1 MDVSLLEKLSNADA
15 LAGCENEVRDIMHK
29 NLKGLCDEVSC
40 DNIGSVI
47 FMKKGSSDG
56 PKIMVAAHMD
66 EVGFK
71 VRTITEEGLII
82 VKVLG
87 AVKQLAKFHQNVR
100 ITTNSGKKVSGV
112 LHSTYTEEEDIKNI
126 PGKTYV
132 DVGADSAQE
141 VEKMGIEIGNIVCF
155 DSQFEKLEKKNLIK
169 GKAFDDRI
177 GCYVLARVLE
187 NLKDKKHSNTVYF
200 CGTSSE
206 EVGTR
211 GAQTCT
217 SMINPDIALVVDACC
232 YKDEFDR
239 SAVNVRQLGKG
250 MILTHS
256 DRGLEPNQKLLNLVK
271 KCAKKLNKNL
281 QLDMFDRGST
291 DGLKIHLNGKGVP
304 TQVCCVPLRYGH
316 CAQSIA
322 NVQDIEDAIEI
333 FTELICSIDARVAK
347 DFTTFV

>member
-15 LAGCENEVRDIMHK
+15 LAGCENEVRDIMNK

-40 DNIGSVI
+40 DKLGSII
-47 FMKKGSSDG
+47 FKKKGTNDG
-56 PKIMVAAHMD
+56 PKIIIAAHMD

-71 VRTITEEGLII
+71 ARTITEQGLII
-82 VKVLG
+82 VKALG

-100 ITTNSGKKVSGV
+100 ITTNAGKKISGV

-132 DVGADSAQE
+132 DVGADNTQE

-187 NLKDKKHSNTVYF
+187 NLNGKKHPNTIYF
-200 CGTSSE
+200 CATSSE
-206 EVGTR
+206 EVGIR
-211 GAQTCT
+211 GAQTC
-217 SMINPDIALVVDACC
+217 SSKINPDAAIVIDACC

-239 SAVNVRQLGKG
+239 TAVNSRQLGKG
-250 MILTHS
+250 MVLTHS
-256 DRGLEPNQKLLNLVK
+256 DRGLEPNQKFLNFVK
-271 KCAKKLNKNL
+271 QTAKKLNKNL
-281 QLDMFDRGST
+281 QLDMFERGST
-291 DGLKIHLNGKGVP
+291 DGLKIHLNGEGVP
-304 TQVCCVPLRYGH
+304 TQVCSVPLRYGH
-316 CAQSIA
+316 CAQSLA
-322 NVQDIEDAIEI
+322 NVNDIEDVIEI
-333 FTELICSIDARVAK
+333 FTELICSLNEKVVK
-347 DFTTFV
+347 D